1 MLSSIEQSV
10 FLINFL
16 ITWVFVGFLGFTLAA
31 PIGPINA
38 EIIKQV
44 LDKSIAEK
52 LAWGAAVF
60 TGFGAMTGD
69 FIVAFTFLTI
79 GEELMRDV
87 FSDPGVR
94 FVLFSV
100 NILILGFLGI
110 STLLT
115 KAQSFEEL
123 DVQTSF
129 KNNTKKYQRLLKQ
142 YIIGLSIVVTSPWSY
157 LWWVSAGTTYIILSD
172 LNNPDLLS
180 RLVLIAMFLSGVFL
194 WMISFSTSLHYVGR
208 FPNPKFLLWI
218 TRGTA
223 IILLIFAGFMVMNAF
238 EALIEI
244 ISAQ

>member
-1 MLSSIEQSV
+1 MDDF

-16 ITWVFVGFLGFTLAA
+16 LTWVFVGFLGFTLAA

-44 LDKSIAEK
+44 LNKSIAEK

-79 GEELMRDV
+79 GEEVMTDV
-87 FSDPGVR
+87 FSDPSIR
-94 FVLFSV
+94 LVLLSV

-115 KAQSFEEL
+115 KAQSFEEFE
-123 DVQTSF
+123 VQ
-129 KNNTKKYQRLLKQ
+129 NNNQNKTEKYRRLMRQ
-142 YIIGLSIVVTSPWSY
+142 YLIGLSLVVTSPWSY

-194 WMISFSTSLHYVGR
+194 WMITFSSVLYYIGR
-208 FPNPKFLLWI
+208 FPDPKWLLWI

-223 IILLIFAGFMVMNAF
+223 IILLIFAGFMVINAW

-244 ISAQ
+244 ISVQ